1 MSATKDRE
9 MMAEVLRREFNRK
22 QYPVRSMR
30 IQGCLILGCLLL
42 LFLPMA
48 RAQQG
53 STTATVHLKNG
64 LIQQVQIRAVNN
76 NGIQWT
82 GRNTPNPKV
91 LPHSEIARID
101 FPEPDLW
108 KQGNRFFYAGDYP
121 KAIAAFSSLAKNP
134 VGNFYPAPGNYTS
147 RAQLRLID
155 CFRETGNAKGIA
167 EVAAALKAESL
178 PPTLRGQM
186 DVIACWAELS
196 QGNWEAAITQVDALE
211 ANPILPARS
220 DLGYIKA
227 VALENTGR
235 TREAITAYGAA
246 YTVDFGGSR
255 ELAKRSIQSA
265 IQLLLAAN
273 DEGRAGELLSLVHT
287 YAKVYNEGELWEG
300 APAKAVELLNK
311 ELEGT
316 GNEAASAEE
325 ESESEGEG
333 ESKAEPKE
341 AEPTE
346 PADGKAK
353 AKGKAQSKPAKGK

>member
-235 TREAITAYGAA
+235 SREAITAYGAA